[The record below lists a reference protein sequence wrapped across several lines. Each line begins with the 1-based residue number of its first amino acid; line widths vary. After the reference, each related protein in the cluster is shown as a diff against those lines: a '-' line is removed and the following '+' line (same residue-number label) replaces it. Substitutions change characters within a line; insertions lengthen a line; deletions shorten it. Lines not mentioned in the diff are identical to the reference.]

1 MIQDSINQM
10 LGTIALGSRLASDS
24 IGASRAGKMAQLQQD
39 QQKAFRQL
47 DPTKLEAIV
56 DPKGKIEKAE
66 NIQAEINK
74 LGNRKIFPNT
84 KLAMQAME
92 SKGATED
99 TIQNFK
105 QGFSA
110 PARKG
115 LGVQFPEE
123 IAAEQAKQRALQA
136 IHARANQAYEF
147 KQHKGFIGGY
157 RDEAMGGK

>member
-1 MIQDSINQM
+1 MIQDSVNQL
-10 LGTIALGSRLASDS
+10 LGTAAIGTKLISGA
-24 IGASRAGKMAQLQQD
+24 IGANRSAQMAQLQKEQGA
-39 QQKAFRQL
+39 AFRDL
-47 DPTKLEAIV
+47 DPTKPEALV
-56 DPKGKIEKAE
+56 NPKEKIEKAE
-66 NIQAEINK
+66 NIQAQIDK
-74 LGNRKIFPNT
+74 LGNKKFFPSSD
-84 KLAMQAME
+84 LAVKAME
-92 SKGATED
+92 SSGATEG

-115 LGVQFPEE
+115 LGIQFPEE

-136 IHARANQAYEF
+136 IYNRANQAYEF